1 MRLEGRRVVGGR
13 AEGVVLAAER
23 PLSLLGGVD
32 AATGA
37 VLDPESPIRGERVG
51 GRVLAVPH
59 GKGSTVG
66 SYVLYAL
73 RKRGV
78 APSAILAAKA
88 ETILAVGAVI
98 SDVPMVDRVSV
109 DLLRTGDRV
118 AVDADAGVV
127 DAPDLVERHVV
138 TAFLEREGRVLVVR
152 RSEKVGSFRGKW
164 SGVSGFLEGTDPEA
178 QARREVEEETGITD
192 VTLLAKGAVVRGRG
206 DDTVY
211 TIHPFRFSAPR
222 GDVRLDWENVEY
234 RWVTPEEMA
243 ALDAVPKLVVAY
255 GATEKP
261 EGRVR
266 TSSRQRESMRT

>member
-1 MRLEGRRVVGGR
+1 MRFEGRRVVGGR
-13 AEGVVLAAER
+13 AEGSVLASDR
-23 PLSLLGGVD
+23 PVSLLGGVD

-51 GRVLAVPH
+51 GRILAVPH

-66 SYVLYAL
+66 SYVLYGL

-98 SDVPMVDRVSV
+98 SDVPMVDRIPV

-118 AVDADAGVV
+118 AVDADAGVAE
-127 DAPDLVERHVV
+127 APGLVEKHVV

-164 SGVSGFLEGTDPEA
+164 SAISGYLEGPDPEA
-178 QARREVEEETGITD
+178 HVLREIEEETGITD
-192 VTLLAKGAVVRGRG
+192 VTTLAVGSIVQGREG
-206 DDTVY
+206 NTVF

-222 GDVRLDWENVEY
+222 GEVRLDWENVEY
-234 RWVTPEEMA
+234 RWIAPDELTS
-243 ALDAVPKLVVAY
+243 LDAVPKLGAAY
-255 GATEKP
+255 RATQ
-261 EGRVR
+261 G
-266 TSSRQRESMRT
+266 

>member
-1 MRLEGRRVVGGR
+1 MRFEGRRVVGGR
-13 AEGVVLAAER
+13 AEGAVLAAEK

-37 VLDPESPIRGERVG
+37 ILDPESPIRGERVG
-51 GRVLAVPH
+51 GRILAVPH

-78 APSAILAAKA
+78 APSAILAARA

-98 SDVPMVDRVSV
+98 SDVPMVDRVPV

-118 AVDADAGVV
+118 AVDADAGVA
-127 DAPDLVERHVV
+127 DAPDLVEKHVV

-164 SGVSGFLEGTDPEA
+164 SGVSGFLEGPDPEA
-178 QARREVEEETGITD
+178 HARREVEEETGITD
-192 VTLLAKGAVVRGRG
+192 LRTVARGPIVRSRGA
-206 DDTVY
+206 DTTVY
-211 TIHPFRFSAPR
+211 SIHPFRFEAPR
-222 GDVRLDWENVEY
+222 GEVRLDWENVEY
-234 RWVTPEEMA
+234 RWLPPNELEGLDGVPRLA
-243 ALDAVPKLVVAY
+243 AAY
-255 GATEKP
+255 RATFT
-261 EGRVR
+261 R
-266 TSSRQRESMRT
+266 